1 MSLLADRTPTP
12 PGTVDTRSRAVARLA
27 RDHAKPLV
35 VLALAVSCAV
45 VPGLGLR
52 WWTHPDLLN
61 AKNGLWITTSTLPV
75 QRAEQTYGVVLPPG
89 PGSATTITFRS
100 APVARFATNTAH
112 ATVAFAVCHRPP
124 GPRGS
129 FIGGVSGSG
138 GHYCTSID
146 PIVAGTT
153 LRFPT
158 TAEYIIATS
167 TPTQA
172 GTVVISGADFDYSLD
187 RDHWYRRGVER
198 VDFHIAQRV
207 S

>member
-1 MSLLADRTPTP
+1 M
-12 PGTVDTRSRAVARLA
+12 A
-27 RDHAKPLV
+27 RDHAKLLV
-35 VLALAVSCAV
+35 VLVLAVFCTV
-45 VPGLGLR
+45 VAGLGLR

-61 AKNGLWITTSTLPV
+61 AKNGLWITTSKLPF
-75 QRAEQTYGVVLPPG
+75 QRAQQTYGVVVPPG
-89 PGSATTITFRS
+89 PGTPTTITFRS
-100 APVARFATNTAH
+100 VPVARFATNTAN
-112 ATVAFAVCHRPP
+112 ATVVFSVCHRPP

-138 GHYCTSID
+138 DHYCTSID

-172 GTVVISGADFDYSLD
+172 GKVVITGADFDYPLD
-187 RDHWYRRGVER
+187 RSHWYRRGVEG